1 MKLNKKYIAIGLS
14 FLVLCWIGNII
25 YYKDHVLKEPLFI
38 KHYYDVEKGSRKI
51 NLFYI
56 QNINSKNKITSIIFP
71 EIGQQELTFTES
83 DGEVDNKYYMLK
95 NVEAKIIDYNEED
108 IPDEYKNKVITK
120 AQVQFSD
127 GTTMSVNLGKIYL
140 YSDVIE
146 QEDLSVQ
153 YTKSYSYI
161 DGSRTTSTSSTTL
174 GVHPNT
180 TLSGGYEIKITGISS
195 NFDEEIKDIIHI
207 YVNEEPIDKDSFP
220 IYLKKEDTIS
230 FGYAFDYSN
239 DIKKINNAYFLKFNV
254 LTEDPEGDKGSTS
267 FNVYSNMPE
276 PTNFDIHSLKADLGG
291 NNCC

>member
-1 MKLNKKYIAIGLS
+1 MKLNKKYIAIGIS

-38 KHYYDVEKGSRKI
+38 KHYYDVEKGDREI

-56 QNINSKNKITSIIFP
+56 QNINSKNKITSIVLP

-83 DGEVDNKYYMLK
+83 DGEVDKKYYMLK
-95 NVEAKIIDYNEED
+95 NVDVKIIDYNEED

-127 GTTMSVNLGKIYL
+127 GTTMNVNLGEIYL
-140 YSDVIE
+140 YSDEIE
-146 QEDLSVQ
+146 HEDLSIQ
-153 YTKSYSYI
+153 CT
-161 DGSRTTSTSSTTL
+161 TTSSYTNESSTSGTTL

-180 TLSGGYEIKITGISS
+180 TLGVDDKIKITGISS

-220 IYLKKEDTIS
+220 IYLKKDDTIS

-239 DIKKINNAYFLKFNV
+239 NIKKINNAYFLKFNV

>member
-1 MKLNKKYIAIGLS
+1 MKLNKKYIAIGIS

-38 KHYYDVEKGSRKI
+38 KHYYDVGKGDGNFNI
-51 NLFYI
+51 FYI

-71 EIGQQELTFTES
+71 EIGQQELNFTEY
-83 DGEVDNKYYMLK
+83 DGEVDKKYYMLK
-95 NVEAKIIDYNEED
+95 NVNVKIINDNEED

-127 GTTMSVNLGKIYL
+127 GTTMDVNLGKIYL
-140 YSDVIE
+140 YSDEIE
-146 QEDLSVQ
+146 HKDLGIQCTQTSS
-153 YTKSYSYI
+153 YTS
-161 DGSRTTSTSSTTL
+161 GSTTSTTTL

-180 TLSGGYEIKITGISS
+180 TLGGDDEIKITGISS

-220 IYLKKEDTIS
+220 IYLKKDDTIS

-239 DIKKINNAYFLKFNV
+239 NIKKINNAYFLKFNV

-267 FNVYSNMPE
+267 FNVYSNMPA
-276 PTNFDIHSLKADLGG
+276 PTNFDINSLKADLGG
-291 NNCC
+291 E